1 MRSGSFCSLNEG
13 IALALARTPCT
24 MPLFAGIEWQRRAA
38 GVSDSQQSMLLRA
51 SRLASRAGQLDT
63 HWLPKLPNADYLH
76 TQGC

>member
-1 MRSGSFCSLNEG
+1 
-13 IALALARTPCT
+13 
-24 MPLFAGIEWQRRAA
+24 
-38 GVSDSQQSMLLRA
+38 MLLRA